1 MINPQKEEKEK
12 LETSDTYFMSVRL
25 PEMKKFDQQELDLE
39 PSKVE
44 KSDKEQ
50 NLNTQKSQ
58 PLNLDPQQKSQP
70 KTNNAHFTPTQL
82 PEMKK
87 FHEKELDLDQ
97 NKLEKSNK
105 ERERDLLRR
114 RYGRPKQDQDLA
126 PKRQNPA
133 PRQREVSFTE
143 ALAQAKSAAFNRSS
157 IGDIE
162 SKTAKVMSMI
172 AGANNLKDARDL
184 SQNQGQGQ
192 VNASSANVT
201 NNNQSVTSISTD
213 FLSGLRRDYQQMPS
227 WRANIA

>member
-1 MINPQKEEKEK
+1 MINPQKNEKEK

-25 PEMKKFDQQELDLE
+25 PEMKKFDQQELALE
-39 PSKVE
+39 PTKVE
-44 KSDKEQ
+44 KSDKE
-50 NLNTQKSQ
+50 NISNRE
-58 PLNLDPQQKSQP
+58 NSQP

-82 PEMKK
+82 PEIKK
-87 FHEKELDLDQ
+87 FHQKELDLDQ

-114 RYGRPKQDQDLA
+114 RYGRPKQDQDLT

-192 VNASSANVT
+192 VNATSANVT

-227 WRANIA
+227 WRGHIA